1 LFFVVKT
8 ERKMKKR
15 NRKPKIAGRG
25 VNYRE
30 KQPLFSDKEIIF
42 RSRGRAK
49 VFNISS
55 RAQVVFLLCVLLIAG
70 WSAYSYHIYNKTGDL
85 ISDTNKELN
94 QTRDAYVD
102 LMSDFIAIHKNLG
115 AMINSMDAEK
125 IKDNDEIDTY
135 KQQVLIVEDKIKQIT
150 DEKEWIDEEK
160 VSEKT
165 TAGEAI
171 LQRDI
176 AVSERNALRE
186 QVARLED
193 TIVELKTIEA
203 DLLDR
208 VNEVAQKEINKIKSS
223 ISTINAALRKKGQYF
238 NALANKKT
246 DSRGGPYVPDKAV
259 LIDDVKLGKA
269 VGEVYGAYSDLEY
282 YRKVADAIP
291 IGKPVWSFWVS
302 SEFGRR
308 SDPLNKKA
316 AVHKGVDLASRT
328 GNKVQTMASGK
339 VVRAEYVRGYGN
351 MVEIDHGNGFMTK
364 YAHMNKIY
372 VKKGAKVEKNQAIG
386 EVGSTGRSTGPHLH
400 YEVLYR
406 NENVDPMAFIK
417 AKI

>member
-1 LFFVVKT
+1 MGKH
-8 ERKMKKR
+8 
-15 NRKPKIAGRG
+15 NRKPKIMGKN
-25 VNYRE
+25 VSYRE

-55 RAQVVFLLCVLLIAG
+55 KMQVVFLACVLMIAS
-70 WSAYSYHIYNKTGDL
+70 WSAYSYHVYNKTGDI
-85 ISDTNKELN
+85 ISDTNKELS

-102 LMSDFIAIHKNLG
+102 LMSDFIAIHKNIG
-115 AMINSMDAEK
+115 AMINSLDEK
-125 IKDNDEIDTY
+125 KINDNDEIDTY
-135 KQQVLIVEDKIKQIT
+135 KQQALIVEDKIKQIT
-150 DEKEWIDEEK
+150 DEKEWIDTDE
-160 VSEKT
+160 VNEKT
-165 TAGEAI
+165 SAGEAI

-176 AVSERNALRE
+176 AISERNALRA
-186 QVARLED
+186 QVASLEQ
-193 TIVELKTIEA
+193 TIDELKTIETE
-203 DLLDR
+203 LLDR
-208 VNEVAQKEINKIKSS
+208 VNEVAEKEISKIKSS
-223 ISTINAALRKKGQYF
+223 ISTVNSALRKKGQYY

-246 DSRGGPYVPDKAV
+246 DSRGGLYVPDKAV
-259 LIDDVKLGKA
+259 LADDANLSEA
-269 VGEVYGAYSDLEY
+269 VGKVYDLYSDLEY
-282 YRKVADAIP
+282 YRQVVDALP

-316 AVHKGVDLASRT
+316 AVHKGVDLASRK
-328 GNKVQTMASGK
+328 GNKVSSMAAGK

-351 MVEIDHGNGFMTK
+351 MVEVDHGNGFVTK
-364 YAHMNKIY
+364 YAHLNKIY
-372 VKKGAKVEKNQAIG
+372 VKKGAKVEKNEAVG

-406 NENVDPMAFIK
+406 NVNVDPMVFIK